1 MKKYDKLIEKHYNA
15 VAKEYGDSSSSTM
28 LDDKI
33 RSIETESIC
42 SVINKLFLKKQ
53 QASRIAD
60 IGCGNGYTLSV
71 LNDFFPEN
79 NFLGVEYNQAL
90 KNISSKRF
98 KDHKNITITK
108 GDIRLENY
116 FNDFKPEIV
125 VCQRVIINLLD
136 ESDQNRALDNLIQ
149 LVASGT
155 ILIFI
160 EAFKEGLANLN
171 EVRDELGL
179 SSIKPSHHNL
189 YLDEDFFD
197 HIELEKLESKLNPI
211 PQNFISSHY
220 FISRAF
226 YPGII
231 GKREFKRNSQIANF
245 FAESLSPNVGN
256 FSPLNF
262 LCFRKK

>member
-1 MKKYDKLIEKHYNA
+1 MKKYDKLIEEHYNS

-42 SVINKLFLKKQ
+42 SVVNNLNAKKPK
-53 QASRIAD
+53 SYKIAD

-71 LNDFFPEN
+71 LNNFIPEN
-79 NFLGVEYNQAL
+79 NFLGVEYNQEL
-90 KNISSKRF
+90 KNISSMRF
-98 KDHKNITITK
+98 KEHKNISIVK
-108 GDIRLENY
+108 GDIRLDNY
-116 FNDFKPEIV
+116 FNDFQPEIV
-125 VCQRVIINLLD
+125 VCQRVLINLLD
-136 ESDQNRALDNLIQ
+136 ESDQNSALNNLIQ
-149 LVASGT
+149 IVDSGT

-160 EAFKEGLANLN
+160 EAFSKGLSNLN
-171 EVRDELGL
+171 EVRQELSL
-179 SSIKPSHHNL
+179 DPIKPSHHNL
-189 YLDEDFFD
+189 YLNEDFFD
-197 HIELEKLESKLNPI
+197 HIELEELESKFNPV
-211 PQNFISSHY
+211 PKNFISSHY

-231 GKREFKRNSQIANF
+231 GKREFKRNSQIASF
-245 FAESLSPNVGN
+245 FAESLPPNVGN